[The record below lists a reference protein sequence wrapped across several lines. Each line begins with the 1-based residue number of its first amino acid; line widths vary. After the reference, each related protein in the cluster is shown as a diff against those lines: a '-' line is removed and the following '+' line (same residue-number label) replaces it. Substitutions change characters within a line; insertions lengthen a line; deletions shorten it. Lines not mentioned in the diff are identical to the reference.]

1 MLVDMDA
8 MKVKFDQILP
18 YLNKSLK
25 RKYLATEVL
34 ALGQG
39 GIKLSVPFLV
49 STETRSVLVSRKS
62 KLQVMKPEHL
72 TTSRP

>member
-1 MLVDMDA
+1 MLVDIDA

-18 YLNKSLK
+18 YLNESLK
-25 RKYLATEVL
+25 RKYLATEAL

-39 GIKLSVPFLV
+39 GIKLSVSFLV

-72 TTSRP
+72 ATSRP